1 VFRCLLLLAV
11 CLAGPSLVHA
21 QCQFQ
26 AGGRRTSISQ
36 PSTESWNQALR
47 AFLPV
52 TPKMIDAWVQQM
64 WPLAHETWDGEP
76 IARES
81 HRGQPGAGA
90 QNQPSPMSN
99 NP

>member
-1 VFRCLLLLAV
+1 MFRCLPLLAV
-11 CLAGPSLVHA
+11 CLAEPSLVHA

-26 AGGRRTSISQ
+26 AGSRTSINQ
-36 PSTESWNQALR
+36 PSTESWNQALK

-64 WPLAHETWDGEP
+64 GPLAHERWDGEP

-81 HRGQPGAGA
+81 RRGQPGAGA
-90 QNQPSPMSN
+90 QNQPAPLSN

>member
-1 VFRCLLLLAV
+1 MFRCLSLLAV

-26 AGGRRTSISQ
+26 AGSRTPISQ
-36 PSTESWNQALR
+36 PPTESWNQALK

-52 TPKMIDAWVQQM
+52 TPKVIDARVQQIG
-64 WPLAHETWDGEP
+64 PLAHERWDGEP
-76 IARES
+76 NARES
-81 HRGQPGAGA
+81 RRGLPGAGA
-90 QNQPSPMSN
+90 QNQPAPLSN

>member
-1 VFRCLLLLAV
+1 VFRCLPFLAV

-26 AGGRRTSISQ
+26 AGSRTSTNQ
-36 PSTESWNQALR
+36 PLTEGWNQALKD
-47 AFLPV
+47 FLPV
-52 TPKMIDAWVQQM
+52 TPQMIDAWVKQM
-64 WPLAHETWDGEP
+64 GPMAHKTWADEP

-81 HRGQPGAGA
+81 RRGQPDAGA
-90 QNQPSPMSN
+90 QGQPAPLSN

>member
-1 VFRCLLLLAV
+1 MFRCLPLLAV

-26 AGGRRTSISQ
+26 AGSRPSISQ
-36 PSTESWNQALR
+36 PPTESWNQALK

-52 TPKMIDAWVQQM
+52 TPKVIDARVQQIG
-64 WPLAHETWDGEP
+64 PLAHERWDGEP
-76 IARES
+76 NARES
-81 HRGQPGAGA
+81 RRGLPGAGA
-90 QNQPSPMSN
+90 QNQLAPLSN

>member
-1 VFRCLLLLAV
+1 VFRCLPLLAM

-26 AGGRRTSISQ
+26 AGSRTPINQ
-36 PSTESWNQALR
+36 PSTESWNQALK
-47 AFLPV
+47 AFLPL
-52 TPKMIDAWVQQM
+52 TPKMIDAWFQQM
-64 WPLAHETWDGEP
+64 GPLAHERWAGEP

-81 HRGQPGAGA
+81 RRGQPGAGA
-90 QNQPSPMSN
+90 QNQPAPLSN